1 MSLGAPGAR
10 AQISDDVVKIG
21 VLNDQSGL
29 YADLGGPGSVVAAR
43 MAVEDAG
50 GTVLGK
56 PVEIVYADHQ
66 NKSDVGAA
74 IAREWFEVGK
84 VDMAIGFDHS
94 AVALAVEQLAAEKN
108 RIAIAGAVGS
118 TAFTGKSCTPT
129 EASWVYDS
137 YALTTSLAKAIVAEG
152 RDTWFFITVDYAFGH
167 SLEADAT
174 AAVKAAGGKVLGSVR
189 HPLNTADF
197 SSYLLQAQASGA
209 KVVAFA
215 NGGGDMVNAT
225 KQANEFGLTK
235 RARPSSRCWFSFP
248 TCTAWGSQAA
258 QGLKFVTA
266 FYWDRDEE
274 TRACRSASSSGEGRM
289 PTMPQAA
296 VYSAIRHYLGAI
308 AAAGTDEAKA
318 VMAKMRERPVND
330 FYVRNGHL
338 REDGRLVHDMYLAQ
352 VKKPSESKGRGIITR
367 SSPPSPAIR
376 RFARW
381 RRAAARWAGAL
392 TGARPKNSKRSDR
405 RPLWCASGLKPDIA
419 RLEKCQNCTSPLRG
433 SGCLVCQVSLARNRS
448 SKRSGVET
456 TMKNT
461 PLALFTLTTMVSLNA
476 AAFAETAKI
485 DPGQKEFEVRC
496 GLCHG
501 MDARGDGVFNQVLR
515 SRRQT

>member
-1 MSLGAPGAR
+1 MRLRRVFISALAAVSVVVGFGVPVVR
-10 AQISDDVVKIG
+10 AQISDDVVRIG

-50 GTVLGK
+50 GAVLGK
-56 PVEIVYADHQ
+56 PVEIVFADHQ

-129 EASWVYDS
+129 EASWIYDS

-235 RARPSSRCWFSFP
+235 NQTIVSLLVFISDVHSMEL
-248 TCTAWGSQAA
+248 QAA

-266 FYWDRDEE
+266 FYWDRDDES
-274 TRACRSASSSGEGRM
+274 RAWSKRFFARQGRM

-296 VYSAIRHYLGAI
+296 VYSAIRHYLAAI

-318 VMAKMRERPVND
+318 VMAKMREQPVND
-330 FYVRNGHL
+330 FYVRNGRL

-352 VKKPSESKGRGIITR
+352 VKKPSESTKPWDYYKMLATIPGDQ
-367 SSPPSPAIR
+367 A
-376 RFARW
+376 F
-381 RRAAARWAGAL
+381 
-392 TGARPKNSKRSDR
+392 
-405 RPLWCASGLKPDIA
+405 RPLSEGGC
-419 RLEKCQNCTSPLRG
+419 PL
-433 SGCLVCQVSLARNRS
+433 VA
-448 SKRSGVET
+448 
-456 TMKNT
+456 
-461 PLALFTLTTMVSLNA
+461 
-476 AAFAETAKI
+476 
-485 DPGQKEFEVRC
+485 
-496 GLCHG
+496 H
-501 MDARGDGVFNQVLR
+501 
-515 SRRQT
+515 

>member
-1 MSLGAPGAR
+1 MRFRLVLVSALAVLNFGAPPAR
-10 AQISDDVVKIG
+10 AQISDGVVKIG

-50 GTVLGK
+50 GAVLGK
-56 PVEIVYADHQ
+56 PVEIVFADHQ

-129 EASWVYDS
+129 EASWIYDS

-174 AAVKAAGGKVLGSVR
+174 SAVKAAGGKVLGSVR

-235 RARPSSRCWFSFP
+235 NQTIVSLLVFISDVHSMEL
-248 TCTAWGSQAA
+248 QAA

-266 FYWDRDEE
+266 FYWDRNEE
-274 TRACRSASSSGEGRM
+274 TRAWSKRFFERQGRM

-330 FYVRNGHL
+330 FYVKNGRL
-338 REDGRLVHDMYLAQ
+338 REDGRLVHDMYFAQ
-352 VKKPSESKGRGIITR
+352 VKMPAESSRPWDYYKILATIPGDQAFR
-367 SSPPSPAIR
+367 SMAE
-376 RFARW
+376 
-381 RRAAARWAGAL
+381 G
-392 TGARPKNSKRSDR
+392 
-405 RPLWCASGLKPDIA
+405 
-419 RLEKCQNCTSPLRG
+419 
-433 SGCLVCQVSLARNRS
+433 GC
-448 SKRSGVET
+448 
-456 TMKNT
+456 
-461 PLALFTLTTMVSLNA
+461 PLAA
-476 AAFAETAKI
+476 
-485 DPGQKEFEVRC
+485 
-496 GLCHG
+496 H
-501 MDARGDGVFNQVLR
+501 
-515 SRRQT
+515 